1 MNTINTTDRTRFL
14 RKNYDVRRRKFARAT
29 LGINE
34 GVLQTVMALSQRAEQ
49 LDLTKRIKLVFRLRL
64 LLNYFSFMRSQI
76 CQNNRT

>member
-1 MNTINTTDRTRFL
+1 MNTINTTDRTRCL
-14 RKNYDVRRRKFARAT
+14 RKNYDVRSRKFARAT

-34 GVLQTVMALSQRAEQ
+34 GVLQTVMALSQQAEQ

>member
-1 MNTINTTDRTRFL
+1 MNTINTTDRTRCL
-14 RKNYDVRRRKFARAT
+14 RKNYDVRSRKFARAT

-34 GVLQTVMALSQRAEQ
+34 GVLQTVMALSQQAEQ
-49 LDLTKRIKLVFRLRL
+49 LDLTKRIKLVFRLRF

>member
-1 MNTINTTDRTRFL
+1 MNTINTTDRTRCL
-14 RKNYDVRRRKFARAT
+14 RKNYDVRSRKFARAT

-34 GVLQTVMALSQRAEQ
+34 GVLQTVTALSQQAEQ

>member
-1 MNTINTTDRTRFL
+1 MNTINTTDRTRCL
-14 RKNYDVRRRKFARAT
+14 RKNYDVRSRKFARAT

-49 LDLTKRIKLVFRLRL
+49 LDLTKRIKLVLRLRL

>member
-1 MNTINTTDRTRFL
+1 MNTINTTDRTRCL
-14 RKNYDVRRRKFARAT
+14 RKNYDVRSRKFARAT

-34 GVLQTVMALSQRAEQ
+34 GVLQMVMALSQQAEQ

>member
-1 MNTINTTDRTRFL
+1 MNTINTTDRTRCL
-14 RKNYDVRRRKFARAT
+14 RKNYDVRSRKFARAT